1 MASMSYG
8 MSANGSDDALLTVNM
23 TGNGSVALGAM
34 MDPRPVAP
42 SDDQLSLFRFVC
54 EVGLSMPIAIIGI
67 MTNVVSFIVL
77 ATQKHRLTTTV
88 LLQAL
93 AVADSL
99 VLVCTLLMRSLP
111 VLHTLTESLGSYI
124 TAFPQIFVYLYP
136 AVFFIRLTDTWLTIL
151 LTIDRYIAVCHPLQ
165 AQRVCTMVRAY
176 KHMVIVLICSLVF
189 SIPRF
194 FEYTLSENK
203 YVPTSLIRNHVYTVV
218 YRITMFSVCMYLVP
232 MATLVILNWRLLS
245 AMRRANQF
253 RSVLYQSAES
263 LRDMSP
269 PTTTNRSV
277 TIIVVIVVIV
287 CVTCNV
293 TALASHLLWSLQECF
308 AWGRHLTKQR
318 RYMSHINN
326 VLITFNSAVNFFIY
340 CLCSRNFRS
349 GLTSGTRRCR
359 ALYSRPSKMRS
370 DRECRSML

>member
-1 MASMSYG
+1 

-34 MDPRPVAP
+34 MDPSPVAP
-42 SDDQLSLFRFVC
+42 HDDQLALFRFVC

-165 AQRVCTMVRAY
+165 VSALRR
-176 KHMVIVLICSLVF
+176 
-189 SIPRF
+189 
-194 FEYTLSENK
+194 
-203 YVPTSLIRNHVYTVV
+203 TSLSPIRH
-218 YRITMFSVCMYLVP
+218 
-232 MATLVILNWRLLS
+232 
-245 AMRRANQF
+245 
-253 RSVLYQSAES
+253 
-263 LRDMSP
+263 
-269 PTTTNRSV
+269 
-277 TIIVVIVVIV
+277 
-287 CVTCNV
+287 
-293 TALASHLLWSLQECF
+293 H
-308 AWGRHLTKQR
+308 
-318 RYMSHINN
+318 
-326 VLITFNSAVNFFIY
+326 
-340 CLCSRNFRS
+340 
-349 GLTSGTRRCR
+349 
-359 ALYSRPSKMRS
+359 
-370 DRECRSML
+370 